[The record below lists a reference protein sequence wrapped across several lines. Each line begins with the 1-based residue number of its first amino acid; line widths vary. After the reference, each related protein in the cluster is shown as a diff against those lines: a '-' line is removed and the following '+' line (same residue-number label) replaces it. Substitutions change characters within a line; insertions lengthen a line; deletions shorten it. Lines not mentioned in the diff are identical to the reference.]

1 MKVFYFF
8 GFLFLLSVVSGCKKD
23 ENINSA
29 TWELTGEI
37 TQNTTLKK
45 GVYNMIG
52 FVYVKNGATLTI
64 EPGTIIK
71 GDKNSRATLII
82 TRGSKI
88 IAEGAPTNPIIF
100 TSSQPIGQRAP
111 GDWGGI
117 VLLGRARINNPG
129 GESIIEGD
137 LNDVFGDGR
146 YGGTNDH
153 DNSGTLRYVRIEY
166 PGIPYQ
172 IDNEINGLTC
182 GGVGNGTT
190 LEHIQVSFSGD
201 DSFEFFGG
209 TVNAKYLVSVH
220 ATDDNFDF
228 DNGFSGKL
236 QFIVAQQDPAY
247 ADNAGTGASNG
258 IESDNDANGTTN
270 TPITRP
276 VISNMTLIGAN
287 STANAH
293 HAAGNHW
300 RRSSKLVVRNSIITG
315 FAMAG
320 VLIESANA
328 ASSLADGT
336 SEFKNNLVF
345 GIAKPYGTKSTTPT
359 YADDA
364 ALASAAVLFGN
375 VTLVAAT
382 DAGIN
387 DPFNQ
392 TAPNF
397 LLKAES
403 QAKTGSVFTGLDSF
417 FTQVAY
423 KGAFDTTN
431 WTAGWANFNPQNTA
445 Y

>member
-1 MKVFYFF
+1 
-8 GFLFLLSVVSGCKKD
+8 
-23 ENINSA
+23 
-29 TWELTGEI
+29 
-37 TQNTTLKK
+37 
-45 GVYNMIG
+45 
-52 FVYVKNGATLTI
+52 
-64 EPGTIIK
+64 
-71 GDKNSRATLII
+71 
-82 TRGSKI
+82 
-88 IAEGAPTNPIIF
+88 
-100 TSSQPIGQRAP
+100 
-111 GDWGGI
+111 
-117 VLLGRARINNPG
+117 
-129 GESIIEGD
+129 
-137 LNDVFGDGR
+137 
-146 YGGTNDH
+146 
-153 DNSGTLRYVRIEY
+153 
-166 PGIPYQ
+166 
-172 IDNEINGLTC
+172 
-182 GGVGNGTT
+182 
-190 LEHIQVSFSGD
+190 
-201 DSFEFFGG
+201 
-209 TVNAKYLVSVH
+209 
-220 ATDDNFDF
+220 
-228 DNGFSGKL
+228 
-236 QFIVAQQDPAY
+236 
-247 ADNAGTGASNG
+247 
-258 IESDNDANGTTN
+258 
-270 TPITRP
+270 
-276 VISNMTLIGAN
+276 MTLIGAN